1 MQSSVEF
8 TKDFNGVKILIH
20 KKQALMIALLA
31 GLAVLSPATADD
43 QKNQD
48 SINVGTSKEDGKTSI
63 KKVRRLGDKEFSYKN
78 SDNNIIL
85 IKCNTDK
92 ILVKYWYV
100 PKIDSSSQQE
110 TSNKMQW
117 HRAAPKSKAQRE
129 SKSLCDY
136 IKNERNNRPIKH
148 KTNKKSY

>member
-1 MQSSVEF
+1 
-8 TKDFNGVKILIH
+8 
-20 KKQALMIALLA
+20 MIALLA

-100 PKIDSSSQQE
+100 TKIDSDSMQE
-110 TSNKMQW
+110 ATSKMRW
-117 HRAAPKSKAQRE
+117 HRAVPKSQVQQE
-129 SKSLCDY
+129 SEYVCDL
-136 IKNERNNRPIKH
+136 NRNQ
-148 KTNKKSY
+148 

>member
-20 KKQALMIALLA
+20 KKQALMIALVA

-85 IKCNTDK
+85 VKCKKDK
-92 ILVKYWYV
+92 ILMRYWYITQ
-100 PKIDSSSQQE
+100 IDTYSKE
-110 TSNKMQW
+110 EATSKMRW
-117 HRAAPKSKAQRE
+117 HRATPQSQAQQE
-129 SKSLCDY
+129 SKFVCNNH
-136 IKNERNNRPIKH
+136 KN
-148 KTNKKSY
+148 

>member
-8 TKDFNGVKILIH
+8 KKDFNGVKIHIH

-43 QKNQD
+43 PKNQD

-100 PKIDSSSQQE
+100 TKIDSDSMQEATSKMRWHRTVPKSQVQQE
-110 TSNKMQW
+110 S
-117 HRAAPKSKAQRE
+117 E
-129 SKSLCDY
+129 YVCDF
-136 IKNERNNRPIKH
+136 NRNQ
-148 KTNKKSY
+148 